1 MEFKNLKI
9 LIIDDV
15 QDNLITLSALIRESF
30 SSAKI
35 VSALNGPEGIKI
47 AKNDNP
53 DLILLDILMPGMD
66 GYKVCKLLKNDPE
79 TSDIPVVFVTALR
92 NDSENKV
99 KALEVGA
106 DGFISK
112 PIDETELVAQIR
124 AMAKIKKAA
133 QNKKNE
139 NDRLHQLVEEKTL
152 ELKLQNESTRALLD
166 NLKIEYEKR
175 VESESE
181 MREKD
186 IENQFLYQTTS
197 ELVVLSSIQ
206 ELYAY
211 TAKKLYDLFDG
222 HVIIC
227 IVDYQLDIN
236 RWFLKHIEGIN
247 ENYAK
252 ISNIF
257 GFDLMSLQG
266 DVKTQYYDQIKSGE
280 LIEIDPQFT
289 SFFNNKISNHV
300 GQALMKLLNFDKLF
314 CITFQQKDKIL
325 GSITIIPDKNHQ
337 NFNKKLIKSFVQ
349 QVTNYIRKQIFEDA
363 LKISESKY
371 RSLFNNMFDGFALHE
386 IICDEKGVPV
396 DYRFIDVNKAF
407 ETLTGLK
414 GEDII
419 GKTVLEILPNTEK
432 YWIETYGEVALTG
445 KRISY
450 ENYSGELG
458 KFYEVTA
465 YSPAPKQF
473 ACLFM
478 DHTNRKKHE
487 EKIIKNS
494 ERLHG
499 IVKILQHKTDK
510 IQDFLEYTLEEAI
523 KLTESKIGYLF
534 FYDEQKQQ
542 FEINTFSKNI
552 KQFCFLESPS
562 KTFLL
567 DETGIWGEVVRQRK
581 PILINDFLNHTREKQ
596 GFSEGHPTLTRYL
609 SLPIFVNDKIVAV
622 VGIANK
628 EMDYDNDD
636 IYQVQLLMDGV
647 WKEIERKKGEL
658 TLRKNEEM
666 YETFFNAN
674 EDIIFLKDENFK
686 YVFVNDAIASL
697 FQKSKIKMIGKT
709 DEELAPNELI
719 KPCKSSDLK
728 VIDTHN
734 TVRVEEKLGD
744 KYYETTKFP
753 VSLNNN
759 QIGVG
764 GIIRDI
770 SENKKAEERER
781 FIAGITAAVSD
792 AIIATDLNYKITYIN
807 QRAEDLYGY
816 TIDEVIGKST
826 NIVYAIDNIHEF
838 EKKVREVILRGEKFV
853 GELLQ
858 KKKDGTTFMAEMK
871 AQPMLDE
878 NNNIIAYIGI
888 QRDITQRKNYETQI
902 LEQEQRFRNL
912 ANSGTALI
920 WTADTNKLCNY
931 FNDPWLEF
939 TGRPLEKELGNG
951 WAEGV
956 HPDDL
961 ARCFEIYT
969 TSFDKREYFNMEYR
983 LKHHSG
989 EYKWISDI
997 GSPIYTSTG
1006 EFAGYIGH
1014 CFDITERKK
1023 NELVQQ
1029 IQMKIAQSIQEVTTI
1044 ENLLEIIHHE
1054 LSKIFNTEN
1063 FFVAMY
1069 NEEKDTM
1076 VNIINKD
1083 ELEYLNEWS
1092 AKESLSG
1099 YVSKTGKSILLKK
1112 EDIQKLYAEKNIKQI
1127 GTLAEVWLGVPI
1139 KISNKSKGAMV
1150 IQDYED
1156 PDMFSP
1162 SDLVLLEMIAHETEV
1177 FIEKQQILQELVRAK
1192 EKAEESDR
1200 LKSAFLA
1207 NMSHEIRTPMNG
1219 ILGFSALLKEPG
1231 LSGDKQQEYIGIIEK
1246 SGARMLN
1253 IINDIVDI
1261 SKIES
1266 GLMKLDIKQVNVN
1279 EQTEFIYNFFKPE
1292 VEAKGMKLLFTNGLL
1307 SNQAF
1312 VNTDKEK
1319 LLAILTNLVKNAIK
1333 YSNQGHIHFGYQ
1345 MINKNLQFFV
1355 KDTGIG
1361 IPKDRIDAIFERFIQ
1376 ADITNV
1382 MARQGAGLGLAITK
1396 AYVEMLKGKIWL
1408 ISEENVGSE
1417 FYFTIPIVNTG
1428 AETELEIKV
1437 TVPLS
1442 TSPMDKKINILIAED
1457 DEMSKMFLTKAVEP
1471 YTNKIYHAGNGIE
1484 ALQLFKSHP
1493 EVDLILMDIQMPL
1506 MNGYDTTKMIREFNK
1521 DVVIIAQTAFGLSGD
1536 LEKAMQAGC
1545 TDYITKPIKM
1555 NLLKSMLSKYF
1566 N

>member
-35 VSALNGPEGIKI
+35 VSALNGSDGISI
-47 AKNDNP
+47 AKRDNP
-53 DLILLDILMPGMD
+53 DMILLDILMPGMD
-66 GYKVCKLLKNDPE
+66 GYKVCKILKNDPE
-79 TSDIPVVFVTALR
+79 TDDIPVVFVTALR

-112 PIDETELVAQIR
+112 PIDEAELVAQIR
-124 AMAKIKKAA
+124 AMAKIKNAS

-139 NDRLHQLVEEKTL
+139 NDRLKQLVEEKTL
-152 ELKLQNESTRALLD
+152 ELRLQNDSTNYLLE

-175 VESESE
+175 VQSESE

-186 IENQFLYQTTS
+186 FENQFLYQTTS
-197 ELVVLSSIQ
+197 ELVVLSSIK
-206 ELYAY
+206 EVYAY
-211 TAKKLYDLFDG
+211 TAKKLNDLFEG
-222 HVIIC
+222 HGIIC
-227 IVDYQLDIN
+227 IVDFELEKN
-236 RWFLKHIEGIN
+236 RWYLRHIEGVSDH
-247 ENYAK
+247 YSK
-252 ISNIF
+252 ISKIF
-257 GFDLMSLQG
+257 GFDLMSLEG
-266 DVKTQYYDQIKSGE
+266 EIKTKYFDQIKSGE
-280 LIEIDPQFT
+280 LIEIDTQF
-289 SFFNNKISNHV
+289 SSLFNNKIGDHV
-300 GQALMKLLNFDKLF
+300 GNALMKLLNFEKLY
-314 CITFQQKDKIL
+314 CISFQQNDKII
-325 GSITIIPDKNHQ
+325 GNITLIPDKNYMLL
-337 NFNKKLIKSFVQ
+337 NKRLIQSFVQ
-349 QVTNYIRKQIFEDA
+349 QVTNYIRKQTFEDA
-363 LKISESKY
+363 LRISESKY
-371 RSLFNNMFDGFALHE
+371 KTLFNNMFDGFALHE
-386 IICDEKGVPV
+386 IICDDQGNPI
-396 DYRFIDVNKAF
+396 DYRFIDVNNAF
-407 ETLTGLK
+407 ENLTNLK
-414 GEDII
+414 AKDII
-419 GKTVLEILPNTEK
+419 GKTILEVLPNTEK

-445 KRISY
+445 KPISY
-450 ENYSGELG
+450 ENYSSELG
-458 KFYEVTA
+458 KYYEVTA

-487 EKIIKNS
+487 EIILKNS
-494 ERLHG
+494 ERLHS
-499 IVKILQHKTDK
+499 IVKILQQKSEN
-510 IQDFLEYTLEEAI
+510 IQRFLKYTLEEAI

-534 FYDEQKQQ
+534 FYDEHKHQ
-542 FEINTFSKNI
+542 FEINTFSENI
-552 KQFCFLESPS
+552 DKFCFLEAPS

-567 DETGIWGEVVRQRK
+567 DDTGIWGEVVRKRK
-581 PILINDFLNHTREKQ
+581 PIIINDFSKYTEQKN
-596 GFSEGHPTLTRYL
+596 GFPDGHPVLNRYM
-609 SLPIFVNDKIVAV
+609 SLPIFVDEKIVAV

-628 EMDYDNDD
+628 EPEYDNDD
-636 IYQVQLLMDGV
+636 LYQVQLLMDGV
-647 WKEIERKKGEL
+647 WKEVERKKVEIAL
-658 TLRKNEEM
+658 INNEER

-674 EDIIFLKDENFK
+674 EDFIFLKDENLK
-686 YVFVNDAIASL
+686 YIIVNDSIASL
-697 FQKSKIKMIGKT
+697 FGIPKVKMIGKT
-709 DEELAPNELI
+709 DEELAPVELI

-728 VIDTHN
+728 VLETHN
-734 TVRVEEKLGD
+734 TIRLEEKLGD
-744 KYYETTKFP
+744 KFYETTKFP
-753 VSLNNN
+753 VFLNDNK
-759 QIGVG
+759 IGVG

-770 SENKKAEERER
+770 SQSKIAVEREQ

-792 AIIATDLNYKITYIN
+792 AIIATDLSYKITYIN
-807 QRAEDLYGY
+807 QRAEELYGY
-816 TIDEVIGKST
+816 TQDEVIGKST
-826 NIVYAIDNIHEF
+826 NIVYAIDNIPEF
-838 EKKVREVILRGEKFV
+838 EKNVREVIATGGKYV

-858 KKKDGTTFMAEMK
+858 RKKDGTTFMAEMK
-871 AQPMLDE
+871 AQPMFDE
-878 NNNIIAYIGI
+878 HNNIIAYIGI
-888 QRDITQRKNYETQI
+888 QRDITQRKNYEIQI

-931 FNDPWLEF
+931 FNEPWLNF
-939 TGRPLEKELGNG
+939 TGRPLELELGNG
-951 WAEGV
+951 WADGV

-961 ARCFEIYT
+961 AKCFEIFT
-969 TSFDKREYFNMEYR
+969 TNFDNRNHFDMEYR

-989 EYKWISDI
+989 EYKWIRDM
-997 GSPIYTSTG
+997 GSPIYNSTG
-1006 EFAGYIGH
+1006 NFAGYIGH

-1044 ENLLEIIHHE
+1044 ESLLEIIHHE

-1076 VNIINKD
+1076 VNVINRD

-1099 YVSKTGKSILLKK
+1099 YVAKTGKSILLKK
-1112 EDIQKLYAEKNIKQI
+1112 EDIQKLYSENHIKQI

-1162 SDLVLLEMIAHETEV
+1162 SDLVLLEMITHETEV
-1177 FIEKQQILQELVRAK
+1177 FIEKQQILEELVRAK

-1231 LSGDKQQEYIGIIEK
+1231 LTGDQQQEYISIIEK

-1266 GLMKLDIKQVNVN
+1266 GLMKLDIKHVNVN

-1292 VEAKGMKLLFTNGLL
+1292 VEAKGMKLLLTNGLL

-1333 YSNQGHIHFGYQ
+1333 YSHEGHIHFGYK
-1345 MINKNLQFFV
+1345 IVNKNIQFFV

-1361 IPKDRIDAIFERFIQ
+1361 IPKDRMDAIFERFIQ

-1417 FYFTIPIVNTG
+1417 FYFTIPLVNAG
-1428 AETELEIKV
+1428 IETDQEIKV
-1437 TVPLS
+1437 AVPL
-1442 TSPMDKKINILIAED
+1442 TSAPMNRKINILVAED
-1457 DEMSKMFLTKAVEP
+1457 DEMSKMFITKAVEP
-1471 YTNKIYHAGNGIE
+1471 FTKNIFHAGNGIE
-1484 ALQLFKSHP
+1484 ALQIFKSHP
-1493 EVDLILMDIQMPL
+1493 EIDLILMDIQMPL

-1521 DVVIIAQTAFGLSGD
+1521 EVIIIAQTAFGLSGD
-1536 LEKAMQAGC
+1536 QEKAMNAGC

-1555 NLLKSMLSKYF
+1555 DLLKSLLSKYF

>member
-1 MEFKNLKI
+1 MEYKNLKI

-30 SSAKI
+30 TSAKI
-35 VSALNGPEGIKI
+35 LSALNGPDGINI
-47 AKNDNP
+47 AKTENP

-66 GYKVCKLLKNDPE
+66 GYKVCKFLKNDPE
-79 TSDIPVVFVTALR
+79 TEDIPVVFVTALR
-92 NDSENKV
+92 NDSENKI

-112 PIDETELVAQIR
+112 PIDEAELVAQIR
-124 AMAKIKKAA
+124 AMVKIKSAS

-139 NDRLHQLVEEKTL
+139 KDKLKHLVDEKTL
-152 ELKLQNESTRALLD
+152 ELRLQNESTKYLLE

-175 VESESE
+175 VESEKE
-181 MREKD
+181 MHEKVF
-186 IENQFLYQTTS
+186 ENQFLYQTTS
-197 ELVVLSSIQ
+197 ELVVLSSIK
-206 ELYAY
+206 EVYAY
-211 TAKKLYDLFDG
+211 TAKKIYDLFDG
-222 HVIIC
+222 HVIVC
-227 IVDYQLDIN
+227 IVDFDQDLNKWY
-236 RWFLKHIEGIN
+236 LKHVEGVK
-247 ENYAK
+247 EQYAK
-252 ISNIF
+252 ISSIF
-257 GFDLMSLQG
+257 GFDLMSMQG
-266 DVKTQYYDQIKSGE
+266 DIKTKYFDQIKSGE
-280 LIEIDPQFT
+280 LIEIDPQF
-289 SFFNNKISNHV
+289 SSLFNNKIGDHV
-300 GQALMKLLNFDKLF
+300 GHTLMKLLNFDRLY
-314 CITFQQKDKIL
+314 CISFQQNDKIL
-325 GSITIIPDKNHQ
+325 GNITIIPDKNHKT
-337 NFNKKLIKSFVQ
+337 FNKKLVNSFVQ
-349 QVTNYIRKQIFEDA
+349 QVTNYIRRQTFEDA

-371 RSLFNNMFDGFALHE
+371 RTLFNNMFDGFALHE
-386 IICDEKGVPV
+386 IICNDNGEPI
-396 DYRFIDVNKAF
+396 DYRFIDVNNAF
-407 ETLTGLK
+407 ENLTNLK
-414 GEDII
+414 AKDII
-419 GKTVLEILPNTEK
+419 GKTVLEVLPNTEK
-432 YWIETYGEVALTG
+432 YWIETYGKVALTG
-445 KRISY
+445 EPISY
-450 ENYSGELG
+450 ENYSAELQ
-458 KFYEVTA
+458 KYYEVTA

-487 EKIIKNS
+487 EKILKNS
-494 ERLHG
+494 ERLHS
-499 IVKILQHKTDK
+499 IVKILQHKSDH
-510 IQDFLEYTLEEAI
+510 IQQFLEYTLEEAI
-523 KLTESKIGYLF
+523 KLTESQIGYLF
-534 FYDEQKQQ
+534 FYDEHKHQ
-542 FEINTFSKNI
+542 FEINTFSENI
-552 KQFCFLESPS
+552 KQFCFLNSPS

-567 DETGIWGEVVRQRK
+567 DDTGIWGEVVRQRK
-581 PILINDFLNHTREKQ
+581 PLIINDFKKHTEHQQ
-596 GFSEGHPTLTRYL
+596 GFPDGHPVLNRYM
-609 SLPIFVNDKIVAV
+609 SLPIFMDEKIVAV

-628 EMDYDNDD
+628 ELEYDNDD
-636 IYQVQLLMDGV
+636 LYQVQLLMDGV
-647 WKEIERKKGEL
+647 WKEVERKKVEIAL
-658 TLRKNEEM
+658 VNNEER

-674 EDIIFLKDENFK
+674 EDIIFLKDENFR
-686 YVFVNDAIASL
+686 YIIVNDSIAAL
-697 FQKSKIKMIGKT
+697 FRTSKEKMIGKT
-709 DEELAPNELI
+709 DEELAPDDLI
-719 KPCKSSDLK
+719 KPCRSSDIK
-728 VIDTHN
+728 VLETHN
-734 TVRVEEKLGD
+734 TVRLEEKMGD
-744 KYYETTKFP
+744 RFYETTKFP
-753 VSLNNN
+753 VFLNDDKV
-759 QIGVG
+759 GVG

-770 SENKKAEERER
+770 SQSKIAAEREQ

-807 QRAEDLYGY
+807 QRAEELYGY
-816 TIDEVIGKST
+816 ALDEVIGKST
-826 NIVYAIDNIHEF
+826 NIVYAIENIPEF
-838 EKKVREVILRGEKFV
+838 EENVRNIIASGGKFIGEF
-853 GELLQ
+853 LQ

-871 AQPMLDE
+871 AQPMFDE

-888 QRDITQRKNYETQI
+888 QRDITQRKKYENQI
-902 LEQEQRFRNL
+902 LEQEQQFRNL

-931 FNDPWLEF
+931 FNDPWLQF
-939 TGRPLEKELGNG
+939 TGRPLEMELGNG

-969 TSFDKREYFNMEYR
+969 TSFDKREHFNMEYR

-989 EYKWISDI
+989 EYKWIRDL
-997 GSPIYTSTG
+997 GSPIYNSTG
-1006 EFAGYIGH
+1006 VFAGYIGH

-1044 ENLLEIIHHE
+1044 ESLLEIIHHE

-1099 YVSKTGKSILLKK
+1099 FVAKTGKSILLKR
-1112 EDIQKLYAEKNIKQI
+1112 EDIQKLYEEKNIKQI

-1177 FIEKQQILQELVRAK
+1177 FIEKQQILEELVRAK

-1231 LSGDKQQEYIGIIEK
+1231 LTGDQQQEYISIIEK

-1266 GLMKLDIKQVNVN
+1266 GLMKLDIKYVNVN

-1292 VEAKGMKLLFTNGLL
+1292 VEAKGMKLLLTNGLL

-1333 YSNQGHIHFGYQ
+1333 YSHEGHIHFGYK
-1345 MINKNLQFFV
+1345 IVNKNIQFFV

-1361 IPKDRIDAIFERFIQ
+1361 IPKDRMDAIFERFIQ

-1417 FYFTIPIVNTG
+1417 FYFTIPLVNTG
-1428 AETELEIKV
+1428 TETEQDIKV
-1437 TVPLS
+1437 AVPL
-1442 TSPMDKKINILIAED
+1442 TSAPMNRKINILVAED
-1457 DEMSKMFLTKAVEP
+1457 DEMSKMFITKAVEP
-1471 YTNKIYHAGNGIE
+1471 YTKNIYHAGNGIE
-1484 ALQLFKSHP
+1484 ALQIYKSHP
-1493 EVDLILMDIQMPL
+1493 EIDLILMDIQMPL
-1506 MNGYDTTKMIREFNK
+1506 MNGYDTTKMIRELNK
-1521 DVVIIAQTAFGLSGD
+1521 DVIIIAQTAFGLSGD
-1536 LEKAMQAGC
+1536 QEKALNAGC

-1555 NLLKSMLSKYF
+1555 DTLKCLISKYF